1 MKEKIRVFKN
11 INEGTTGLRSEF
23 FLPKSTAS
31 MYHCQRHNGPIS
43 GWVLL
48 LKIILNRSF
57 TGVKIFYQVP
67 YSPLAG
73 GNITFWGHVYSALL
87 ASSGTF
93 SRLFCLGSDCLRF
106 KGLISGMELN
116 LSIHICRFICINEI
130 TVYFKWIAKG
140 QFTFCTCCQIFGD
153 IPATQFANVVIRAL
167 IQMPKSD

>member
-48 LKIILNRSF
+48 LRIILNRSF

-87 ASSGTF
+87 ASTGTF
-93 SRLFCLGSDCLRF
+93 SRLFCLGADCLRF
-106 KGLISGMELN
+106 TGLIQGWSSIYQFIFVDLFVSMRLLFISNELQKAN
-116 LSIHICRFICINEI
+116 LHF
-130 TVYFKWIAKG
+130 VH
-140 QFTFCTCCQIFGD
+140 
-153 IPATQFANVVIRAL
+153 VVKYLVTPRPHSS
-167 IQMPKSD
+167 QML